1 MLKTLFVS
9 VALTM
14 IAGCGQHQDESQD
27 LWNFDNSPWRVFDMR
42 QNLTN
47 KTQLEISYVKAS
59 EIQAACD
66 AQSRKFG
73 FNGFANG
80 ALACTWFQ
88 HNRCVMILPEKT
100 DMRLAGHEFM
110 HCLQGNWHKE

>member
-1 MLKTLFVS
+1 MLKTLCVS
-9 VALTM
+9 IALIMT
-14 IAGCGQHQDESQD
+14 AGCGQHQDHGSD
-27 LWNFDNSPWRVFDMR
+27 LWEFDNSPWRVFDMKK
-42 QNLTN
+42 NLTN

-73 FNGFANG
+73 FNGFPNG
-80 ALACTWFQ
+80 ALACTWYQ
-88 HNRCVMILPEKT
+88 QNRCVMILPEKV
-100 DMRLAGHEFM
+100 DMRTAGHEFL